1 MLFLFLFVC
10 KTACIFIAIIV
21 DRPSHVRFDAA
32 TFSNRAA
39 ARLASGDAAG
49 ALEDGERAAA
59 LAPTHAKPHFR
70 MGKAL
75 MALGRHLDAAVALA
89 RSLGLL
95 HRMDFMKRDSGGT
108 QFRIDKAATRRDLVR
123 VQ

>member
-1 MLFLFLFVC
+1 MF
-10 KTACIFIAIIV
+10 TPITTIIG
-21 DRPSHVRFDAA
+21 DRPPHLRFDAA

-39 ARLASGDAAG
+39 ARLAAGDAAG
-49 ALEDGERAAA
+49 ALEDGECAAA

-75 MALGRHLDAAVALA
+75 MALGRHLEGAVALA

-95 HRMDFMKRDSGGT
+95 HRMDGTKRDSGGA
-108 QFRIDKAATRRDLVR
+108 QFRTDKAATRRDLVR
-123 VQ
+123 V